1 MSLDL
6 GLNACS
12 DGSRRGHLARFPR
25 FVSFPVREI
34 HGSVLETKAHGF
46 FFNLSIVAIVLNI
59 VRINFFFSFLE
70 SGHFPLATDKDS
82 TDEMSGER
90 DTSHWR

>member
-1 MSLDL
+1 MVPSLK
-6 GLNACS
+6 
-12 DGSRRGHLARFPR
+12 RRHMAFSL
-25 FVSFPVREI
+25 
-34 HGSVLETKAHGF
+34 
-46 FFNLSIVAIVLNI
+46 NLSIVAIVLNI